1 MGLAKPPFTIGIEEE
16 YLLVDPQSR
25 DLIREAPATMLA
37 ECEALLEGQ
46 VTPEFLQS
54 QIEVSTQ
61 VCESLSEARTDLA
74 HLRKT
79 IAAVARKNGL
89 AVIAASTHPFARWET
104 QKHTDK
110 ERYRALAR
118 DMQGVARQLMIC
130 GMHVHVCIPD
140 EDLRIDLMG
149 QAVYTLPHLLALSTS
164 SPFWHGHDTGLKSY
178 RIAVWDAL
186 PRTGLPEHF
195 ESYGEYQRHIDVLVR
210 AGLLEDASKVWW
222 DIRPSARF
230 PTLEMRI
237 TDICTRLEDAIC
249 IAALYVCWLHMLFR
263 LRTNNQRWRRY
274 SAFLI
279 NENRWL
285 AQRYGFERGLI
296 DFGKGEIVP
305 FGDLLDELLEIV
317 AADARQLGCT
327 AEVEHARTI
336 FARGTSA
343 QWQVDTYKA
352 ALAEGAS
359 EEEALRAVVD
369 MLIRE
374 TAQGL

>member
-1 MGLAKPPFTIGIEEE
+1 MGIAKPPFTLGIEEE

-61 VCESLSEARTDLA
+61 VCESLSQARTDLA

-79 IAAVARKNGL
+79 IGAVARKNGL
-89 AVIAASTHPFARWET
+89 AVIAASTHPFARWEA

-195 ESYGEYQRHIDVLVR
+195 ESYGEYQRHIEVLVR

-263 LRTNNQRWRRY
+263 LRTYNQRWRRY

-296 DFGKGEIVP
+296 DFGRGEIVP
-305 FGDLLDELLEIV
+305 FGDLLEELLEIV
-317 AADARQLGCT
+317 AADAQQLGCT

>member
-25 DLIREAPATMLA
+25 DLIREAPATMLE

-61 VCESLSEARTDLA
+61 VCESLTEARTDLA

-118 DMQGVARQLMIC
+118 DMQGVARQMMIC

-222 DIRPSARF
+222 DIRPSSRF

-274 SAFLI
+274 SPFLI

-317 AADARQLGCT
+317 ATDAQQLGCT

>member
-25 DLIREAPATMLA
+25 DLIREAPATMLE

-61 VCESLSEARTDLA
+61 VCESLTEARTDLA

-118 DMQGVARQLMIC
+118 DMQGVARQMMIC

-222 DIRPSARF
+222 DIRPSSRF

-274 SAFLI
+274 SPFLI

-305 FGDLLDELLEIV
+305 FEDLLDELLEII
-317 AADARQLGCT
+317 AADAQQLGCT